1 MTIPSIHRGV
11 AVPSASEQ
19 TGAIPTASA
28 KPLHAG
34 IQLVVHDA
42 GQTVSSSHD
51 AVPRQHSWQRF
62 LDLARRLV
70 GLRADDA
77 SQAPSSTAA
86 QRSALLRGVSLDPR
100 DETPLMALAFDFSNA
115 DLAGAD
121 PPVAGVSH
129 LRFNGANLQR
139 ATLRDIS
146 LAWTD
151 FSGAQLDGARLTIAA
166 ETLARVARP
175 SVLALALQSIATIDP
190 RHAGLR
196 RALTEQVLGALQQ
209 AATLARR
216 DRAMLPAELRALV
229 SVHPLFAGMPGVENV
244 LEQCAPARAE
254 RHPVR

>member
-1 MTIPSIHRGV
+1 MSIPSIHRGV

-19 TGAIPTASA
+19 TGAIPTAST
-28 KPLHAG
+28 KPVNAG

-42 GQTVSSSHD
+42 SQTEPPGHD
-51 AVPRQHSWQRF
+51 GAPRQRSWQGF
-62 LDLARRLV
+62 LELARRLV

-77 SQAPSSTAA
+77 PRAPSTTAA
-86 QRSALLRGVSLDPR
+86 QRSALLRRVSLDPR
-100 DETPLMALAFDFSNA
+100 DEAPLTALAFDFSNA

-129 LRFNGANLQR
+129 LRFNGANLKQ

-151 FSGAQLDGARLTIAA
+151 FTGAELDGARITIAA

-175 SVLALALQSIATIDP
+175 SVLALALQSIATIDT

-196 RALTEQVLGALQQ
+196 RALMEQVLGALQQ
-209 AATLARR
+209 AAALARR
-216 DRAMLPAELRALV
+216 DRAMLPAEVRALV
-229 SVHPLFAGMPGVENV
+229 SVHPLFAGMPGRQAV
-244 LEQCAPARAE
+244 LERCAPAGAE
-254 RHPVR
+254 RHPAR

>member
-1 MTIPSIHRGV
+1 MTIPSIHRGI

-19 TGAIPTASA
+19 AGAIPTASTR
-28 KPLHAG
+28 PVNAG
-34 IQLVVHDA
+34 IQVAVHDA
-42 GQTVSSSHD
+42 SHAESPGHD
-51 AVPRQHSWQRF
+51 AAPRQRGWQGF

-70 GLRADDA
+70 GRRADDA
-77 SQAPSSTAA
+77 SRAPSTTAA

-100 DETPLMALAFDFSNA
+100 DEAPLAALAFDFSNA

-129 LRFNGANLQR
+129 LRFNGANLKQ

-151 FSGAQLDGARLTIAA
+151 FSGAELDGARITIAA

-175 SVLALALQSIATIDP
+175 SVLALALQSIATIDA

-196 RALTEQVLGALQQ
+196 RALMEQVLGALQQ
-209 AATLARR
+209 AAALARR
-216 DRAMLPAELRALV
+216 DRVMLPAELRALV
-229 SVHPLFAGMPGVENV
+229 SVHPLFAGMPGRETV
-244 LEQCAPARAE
+244 LERCAPAGAE
-254 RHPVR
+254 RHPAR